1 MNKYGLIGYPLSHS
15 FSQKFFTDFFQKNN
29 LHGYSYEL
37 FAMENLSDFR
47 NWIAKNPEL
56 CGLNVTIP
64 HKINILPFLDKTDEK
79 AKEIGAVN
87 TLKILRD
94 ANKIIL
100 EGFNTDESGFSMA
113 IKPLLKANHHRALI
127 FGNGGSSKTVQFV
140 LKRLGIS
147 FFVVTR
153 NPVSANEISYSEL
166 NKNYIQAHP
175 LLINTTPLGMF
186 PKTNEFPEIPYE
198 YLTENHLLFDLIYNP
213 EETEFLK
220 KGKAKGALTSN
231 GLSMLHQQAL
241 AAWEIWNR

>member
-1 MNKYGLIGYPLSHS
+1 MNKYGLIGYPLTHS

-29 LHGYSYEL
+29 LPDNSYEL
-37 FAMENLSDFR
+37 FPTENLSDFR
-47 NWIAKNPEL
+47 KWIEQNKEL
-56 CGLNVTIP
+56 RGLNVTIP
-64 HKINILPFLDKTDEK
+64 HKMNVLHLVDRIDEK

-87 TLKILRD
+87 TIKILRD
-94 ANKIIL
+94 ENTIFL

-113 IKPLLKANHHRALI
+113 IKPLLRANHHRALI

-140 LKRLGIS
+140 LKRLGIT

-153 NPVSANEISYSEL
+153 NPVLSNEISYSEL

-175 LLINTTPLGMF
+175 LLINTTPLGMY
-186 PKTNEFPEIPYE
+186 PNTNEFPEIPYE
-198 YLTENHLLFDLIYNP
+198 CITENHLLFDLIYNP

-220 KGKAKGALTSN
+220 KGKSKGALISN

-241 AAWEIWNR
+241 AAWEIWNT